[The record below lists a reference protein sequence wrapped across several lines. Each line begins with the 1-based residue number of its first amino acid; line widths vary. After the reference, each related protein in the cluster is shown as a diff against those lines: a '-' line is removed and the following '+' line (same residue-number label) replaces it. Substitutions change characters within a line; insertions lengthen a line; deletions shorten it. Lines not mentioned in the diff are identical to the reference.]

1 MATVTHGSHPEPKKD
16 PNRRTAFQAIAP
28 PAQANKAQ
36 PFYGYEEI
44 ANLCARFITH
54 LFACPDSPPATSQI
68 HARLPHFIAYA
79 FHRTKLANAVT
90 FAALILLQ
98 RLKARFP
105 TARGSSG
112 HRLFLSA
119 FMIASKIICDDTYSN
134 KSWTIVGQGMFNLR
148 EVNQMEREMCSYLD
162 WELTVDGHLLQNFE
176 GMVRTDFGEPRAA
189 YPTYSLSTVSKRAAR
204 AAASTSATP
213 LPEPSSS
220 SSPIPAFGHGSRQA
234 TPTMGDSP
242 SSSKRKRVK
251 VYGDMQQTPP
261 PETPSP
267 TRSAY
272 SPASTPS
279 PVTPNGPHDFSA
291 KIRGVDTSP
300 VFTLR
305 RKRSK
310 ELGATGHPLK
320 TKMFSVASATIW

>member
-1 MATVTHGSHPEPKKD
+1 MATVTHGSHSEPKKD
-16 PNRRTAFQAIAP
+16 PNRRTAFQPIAP
-28 PAQANKAQ
+28 PAQASKTH
-36 PFYGYEEI
+36 PFYGYEDI

-54 LFACPDSPPATSQI
+54 LFACPDSPPASSPTP
-68 HARLPHFIAYA
+68 ARLPHFIAYA

-105 TARGSSG
+105 TAG
-112 HRLFLSA
+112 
-119 FMIASKIICDDTYSN
+119 
-134 KSWTIVGQGMFNLR
+134 SWTIVGQGMFNLR

-162 WELTVDGHLLQNFE
+162 WELTVDGQLLREFE
-176 GMVRTDFGEPRAA
+176 DLVRRDFGEPRAN
-189 YPTYSLSTVSKRAAR
+189 YPTYSLQTVSKRAAR

-220 SSPIPAFGHGSRQA
+220 SSPIPAFGHGNRQA

-242 SSSKRKRVK
+242 SSSRRKRVK